1 MFALT
6 HQHRFYLYSEACDM
20 RKGINGL
27 SGLVRNEMEGNP
39 LSGDVYVFINRSRN
53 LMKLLIFEGDG
64 YLLYSKRLSAG
75 RFQNRRLTTAV
86 TQATDRAT
94 AQAEAWD
101 TELLISYQELQFMI
115 RGIDLYSIKRRK
127 RFSLKALE
135 NKLEKT
141 A

>member
-6 HQHRFYLYSEACDM
+6 PHHRFYFYSETCDM

-27 SGLVRNEMEGNP
+27 SGLVRNEMDSDP

-75 RFQNRRLTTAV
+75 RFQNRRSG
-86 TQATDRAT
+86 QNG
-94 AQAEAWD
+94 Q
-101 TELLISYQELQFMI
+101 LLISYQELQLMI
-115 RGIDLYSIKRRK
+115 GGIDLNSIKKRK
-127 RFSLKALE
+127 RFSLESPKQ
-135 NKLEKT
+135 LEKR

>member
-6 HQHRFYLYSEACDM
+6 HHHRFYLYSEACDM

-53 LMKLLIFEGDG
+53 LMKLLLFEGDG

-75 RFQNRRLTTAV
+75 RFQNRNLAKSM
-86 TQATDRAT
+86 TQAV
-94 AQAEAWD
+94 AED

-127 RFSLKALE
+127 RFSLKT
-135 NKLEKT
+135 LEKT